1 VDRGELVSF
10 CNFCGSFRDGLD
22 VVLGVALLQGSD
34 TDIHVVRVELSTESD
49 LFFLYSHTCDLDS
62 FHAMQE
68 QQKLM
73 VDFAD
78 YANVLIRMLNNC
90 IKEPHN
96 HLAVYLMQADGR
108 ARLDFIQNMEY
119 KFIEL
124 LSVDFMRASED
135 TIRQHITFRYT
146 SMKSRL
152 QVLQTRLHVRP
163 KPIQMHRKQLT
174 GCMSLVW
181 LRRSTVSSRPRTRP
195 YCCRYIRSNL
205 ARLESLS
212 LTCVSPASKGR
223 PVAFVVP
230 EPLPHALKAAQ
241 PAVFPLTAQSQF
253 RLATLLLLIVRVY
266 SKH

>member
-1 VDRGELVSF
+1 MSSSIGSSRYVDVSGDAHVPVSSTDDLDPSLAGGFRVIYDRETPFELRIQDADNTPQQIGTLEAIKVKI
-10 CNFCGSFRDGLD
+10 LI
-22 VVLGVALLQGSD
+22 LGSD
-34 TDIHVVRVELSTESD
+34 TDIHVVRLELSTESD
-49 LFFLYSHTCDLDS
+49 LFFLYTHTCDSES

-152 QVLQTRLHVRP
+152 QVLQTRLHEVNSIVKTKNP
-163 KPIQMHRKQLT
+163 SLLLQLQK
-174 GCMSLVW
+174 
-181 LRRSTVSSRPRTRP
+181 TVPSPSSRN
-195 YCCRYIRSNL
+195 RY
-205 ARLESLS
+205 
-212 LTCVSPASKGR
+212 LT
-223 PVAFVVP
+223 
-230 EPLPHALKAAQ
+230 H
-241 PAVFPLTAQSQF
+241 
-253 RLATLLLLIVRVY
+253 
-266 SKH
+266 

>member
-1 VDRGELVSF
+1 MAMSSSSLGSSRYVDVGADGDAHVPVSSTDELDPSLA
-10 CNFCGSFRDGLD
+10 GGFRVIYDRETPFELRIQDADNTPQQIGTLEAIK
-22 VVLGVALLQGSD
+22 VKILILGSD
-34 TDIHVVRVELSTESD
+34 TDIHVVRLELSTESD
-49 LFFLYSHTCDLDS
+49 LFFLYTHTCDLES

-135 TIRQHITFRYT
+135 TIRQHITFRYS

-152 QVLQTRLHVRP
+152 QVLQTRLHEVNSIVKTKNP
-163 KPIQMHRKQLT
+163 SLLLQLQK
-174 GCMSLVW
+174 
-181 LRRSTVSSRPRTRP
+181 TVPSPSSSRN
-195 YCCRYIRSNL
+195 RY
-205 ARLESLS
+205 
-212 LTCVSPASKGR
+212 LT
-223 PVAFVVP
+223 
-230 EPLPHALKAAQ
+230 H
-241 PAVFPLTAQSQF
+241 
-253 RLATLLLLIVRVY
+253 
-266 SKH
+266 